1 MGINVSLIG
10 LYLLLSWTQNSGK
23 NDIMT
28 MIHKPFLF
36 WNVYK
41 CVFFF
46 FSIMTVIFL
55 IHTQKSN
62 IWFWKRSST
71 SLTKPC
77 SSFLKHLNFFFMKT
91 RYLFSTKH
99 TGTKNIQQGIILLI
113 YLLWY
118 KSLNVTSSSIC
129 SLINN
134 WRGFF
139 SQRLPLRSCPQ
150 VSSIKL
156 YILIQSVLFILS

>member
-1 MGINVSLIG
+1 M
-10 LYLLLSWTQNSGK
+10 
-23 NDIMT
+23 
-28 MIHKPFLF
+28 
-36 WNVYK
+36 
-41 CVFFF
+41 CFFF
-46 FSIMTVIFL
+46 FFNNDSYFSYSHTKKQYL
-55 IHTQKSN
+55 ILKEKQY
-62 IWFWKRSST
+62 
-71 SLTKPC
+71 LTNETMFFFPETPK
-77 SSFLKHLNFFFMKT
+77 LFFMKT